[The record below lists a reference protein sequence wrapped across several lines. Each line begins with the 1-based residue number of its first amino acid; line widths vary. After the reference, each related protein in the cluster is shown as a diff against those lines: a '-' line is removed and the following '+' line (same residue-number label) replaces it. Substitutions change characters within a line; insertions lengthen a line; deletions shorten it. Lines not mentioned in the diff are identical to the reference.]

1 MKTKNASPVRQLVPA
16 ALFLALAFVL
26 PRVETCSSGMGY
38 SSSACSCASGSW
50 AEAVI

>member
-26 PRVETCSSGMGY
+26 PLLTDVYKRQGNRHPR
-38 SSSACSCASGSW
+38 W
-50 AEAVI
+50 